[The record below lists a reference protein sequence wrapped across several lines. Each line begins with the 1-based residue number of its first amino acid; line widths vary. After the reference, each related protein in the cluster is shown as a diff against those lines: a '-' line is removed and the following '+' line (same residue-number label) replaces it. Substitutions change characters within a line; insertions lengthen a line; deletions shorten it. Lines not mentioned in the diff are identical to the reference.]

1 VNATPLSWIQII
13 RLGLVQT
20 ALGAIVV
27 LTTSTLNRI
36 MVVELALPAMLPGGL
51 VALHYALQVL
61 RPRLGHGSDSD
72 GRHTLWIVGGMT
84 ILALGGIGAAVATA
98 WMGTHFWAG
107 IALAVLSFCLIGAGV
122 GACGTTLLVLLAK
135 RVDERRRGAAAT
147 VVWVM
152 MITGFVATTA
162 IAGILLD
169 PYSPFRLI
177 AVASAVSVFALV
189 LSLLAIRNI
198 EGPTGVHSSNERVG
212 GEEHVVSFAT
222 AFAQVWTEPRAR
234 RFAVFVFVSMIAYS
248 APELILEPF
257 AGSVFGFTPGESTA
271 LASVLHGGVLIGM
284 GLVAIATSLSRGQKT
299 ESMQLWTTAGC
310 LASGG
315 ALLVVAATGLA
326 APALPLRPA
335 VFLLGVANG
344 VYAVAAIG
352 SMMSLAGSGHKS
364 REGVRLGLWGAAQA
378 IAFGL
383 GGFVGTLAYD
393 LTRAVIGSA
402 SSTYSIVFAAEAM
415 LFLASAALVV
425 RVYDNDER
433 ATSVGLTSIV
443 RLSVSDA
450 GGAGH
455 EHAARKL

>member
-1 VNATPLSWIQII
+1 M
-13 RLGLVQT
+13 
-20 ALGAIVV
+20 
-27 LTTSTLNRI
+27 I
-36 MVVELALPAMLPGGL
+36 M
-51 VALHYALQVL
+51 
-61 RPRLGHGSDSD
+61 
-72 GRHTLWIVGGMT
+72 
-84 ILALGGIGAAVATA
+84 
-98 WMGTHFWAG
+98 
-107 IALAVLSFCLIGAGV
+107 
-122 GACGTTLLVLLAK
+122 
-135 RVDERRRGAAAT
+135 
-147 VVWVM
+147 
-152 MITGFVATTA
+152 GFVATTA